1 MRRDNNY
8 QHRDDEPT
16 RPVRVPRLRLSQET
30 GKTLKITLEPNDLAT
45 SDASAQ
51 RTAR

>member
-30 GKTLKITLEPNDLAT
+30 GKTLKITLEGTEPTT
-45 SDASAQ
+45 SSAPAPQ
-51 RTAR
+51 RAR

>member
-1 MRRDNNY
+1 MRREESF

-30 GKTLKITLEPNDLAT
+30 GKTLKIVFEPNDLAT